1 LYKGQ
6 NHKAPALLLDDYR
19 IFNFKLILI
28 LETIFCNQLSGNQKQ
43 RNMSKRLLIIDNDT
57 EVLNM
62 MQEALVYEG
71 FEVKTLERA
80 DHIFKVIDEYQPDLI
95 MIDYILDGINGGEIC
110 HDIKVNPETGHIP
123 VIIVTAY
130 SKVIL
135 SLGSYR
141 SDAFLAKP
149 FGLDE
154 MVKLVNKLLASIT
167 LQAC

>member
-1 LYKGQ
+1 
-6 NHKAPALLLDDYR
+6 
-19 IFNFKLILI
+19 
-28 LETIFCNQLSGNQKQ
+28 
-43 RNMSKRLLIIDNDT
+43 MSKRLLIIDNDT

-71 FEVKTLERA
+71 FEVKALVDT
-80 DHIFKVIDEYQPDLI
+80 DHIFRIIDEYQPDLI
-95 MIDYILDGINGGEIC
+95 MIDYILDGINGGEVC
-110 HDIKVNPETGHIP
+110 HDIKVNPQTAHIP

-154 MVKLVNKLLASIT
+154 MVKLVNKLLAAVT
-167 LQAC
+167 LQAS

>member
-1 LYKGQ
+1 
-6 NHKAPALLLDDYR
+6 
-19 IFNFKLILI
+19 
-28 LETIFCNQLSGNQKQ
+28 
-43 RNMSKRLLIIDNDT
+43 MSKKLLIIDNDA

-62 MQEALVYEG
+62 IQEALIYEG
-71 FEVKTLERA
+71 FEVRTLSGT
-80 DHIFKVIDEYQPDLI
+80 DHIFKIIHEYQPDLI

-110 HDIKVNPETGHIP
+110 HDIKVNVETCHIP
-123 VIIVTAY
+123 VIIMSAY
-130 SKVIL
+130 SRVIL

-154 MVKLVNKLLASIT
+154 MVKLVNKLLAAVT

>member
-1 LYKGQ
+1 
-6 NHKAPALLLDDYR
+6 
-19 IFNFKLILI
+19 
-28 LETIFCNQLSGNQKQ
+28 
-43 RNMSKRLLIIDNDT
+43 MSKRLLIIDNDT

-71 FEVKTLERA
+71 FEVKALVDT
-80 DHIFKVIDEYQPDLI
+80 DHIFRIIDEYQPDLI
-95 MIDYILDGINGGEIC
+95 MIDYILDGINGGEVC
-110 HDIKVNPETGHIP
+110 HDIKVNPQTAHIP

-154 MVKLVNKLLASIT
+154 MIKLVNKLLAAVT
-167 LQAC
+167 LQAS